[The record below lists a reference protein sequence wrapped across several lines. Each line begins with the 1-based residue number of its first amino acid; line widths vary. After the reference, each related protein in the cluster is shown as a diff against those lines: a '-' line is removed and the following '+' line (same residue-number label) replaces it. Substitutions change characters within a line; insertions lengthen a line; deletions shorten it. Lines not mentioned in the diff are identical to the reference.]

1 MEIEN
6 IENGEYDVNGN
17 FVFTTNQGE
26 LKLKAVDALEIAYTL
41 FDWAKMPYDILDE
54 LQEKMED

>member
-17 FVFTTNQGE
+17 LVFTTNQGE
-26 LKLKAVDALEIAYTL
+26 LKLKAVDALEIAYAL
-41 FDWAKMPYDILDE
+41 FDWAGMSYTQLDE
-54 LQEKMED
+54 INEKVEG